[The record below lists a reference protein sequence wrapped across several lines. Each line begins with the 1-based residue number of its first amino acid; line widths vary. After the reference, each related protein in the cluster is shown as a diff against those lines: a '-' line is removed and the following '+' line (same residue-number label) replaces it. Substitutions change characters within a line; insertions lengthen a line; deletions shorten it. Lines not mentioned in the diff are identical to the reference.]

1 VHSFESAPRE
11 AIIIR
16 ARGAAP
22 GEVIDNLTA
31 EYQMAISNVG
41 RCNIDREP
49 CTYTILPPSPYQ
61 FFHVFDT
68 KKEVIEEMISDEKK
82 VL

>member
-31 EYQMAISNVG
+31 KYQMAISNVG
-41 RCNIDREP
+41 RCNIDREAY
-49 CTYTILPPSPYQ
+49 TYTTTTVTLPILSRIRY
-61 FFHVFDT
+61 
-68 KKEVIEEMISDEKK
+68 EERSN
-82 VL
+82 

>member
-1 VHSFESAPRE
+1 MLED
-11 AIIIR
+11 
-16 ARGAAP
+16 
-22 GEVIDNLTA
+22 VISIGNHAL
-31 EYQMAISNVG
+31 IL
-41 RCNIDREP
+41 
-49 CTYTILPPSPYQ
+49 LPPSPYQ